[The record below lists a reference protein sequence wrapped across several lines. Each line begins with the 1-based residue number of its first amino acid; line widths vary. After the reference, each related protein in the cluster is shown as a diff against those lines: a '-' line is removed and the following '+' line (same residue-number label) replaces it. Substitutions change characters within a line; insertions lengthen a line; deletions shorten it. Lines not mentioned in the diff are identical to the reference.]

1 MARWWKKNKCTI
13 EYKGYVFEYD
23 TAEELGRMVAESDCG
38 MENPFEPDT
47 VEFDQFYDS
56 YATAKE
62 EMAKA
67 AKIARNGEVSIA
79 LL

>member
-1 MARWWKKNKCTI
+1 MAHWWKKCKYTI

-23 TAEELGRMVAESDCG
+23 TAEELGRMVVQSGCG
-38 MENPFEPDT
+38 MENPFDPNT

-67 AKIARNGEVSIA
+67 AKIARNGEVSVA

>member
-1 MARWWKKNKCTI
+1 MARWWKKCKYTI

>member
-1 MARWWKKNKCTI
+1 MARWWKKNKYTI
-13 EYKGYVFEYD
+13 EYKCYVFEYD
-23 TAEELGRMVAESDCG
+23 TAEELGRMVAQSGCG

-56 YATAKE
+56 YATTKE

>member
-1 MARWWKKNKCTI
+1 MARWWKKTKYTI

-23 TAEELGRMVAESDCG
+23 TAEELGRMVTQSGCG
-38 MENPFEPDT
+38 MENPFDPNT

-56 YATAKE
+56 YATTKE

-67 AKIARNGEVSIA
+67 SKIARNGEVSIA

>member
-1 MARWWKKNKCTI
+1 MARWWKKTNYTI

-23 TAEELGRMVAESDCG
+23 TAEELGRMVAQSGCG
-38 MENPFEPDT
+38 MENPFDPNTE
-47 VEFDQFYDS
+47 EYDQFFDS
-56 YATAKE
+56 YATTKE

>member
-1 MARWWKKNKCTI
+1 MARWWKKNKYTI

-23 TAEELGRMVAESDCG
+23 TAEELGGMVAQSGCG

-56 YATAKE
+56 YATTKE

>member
-1 MARWWKKNKCTI
+1 MARWWKKCKYTI

-23 TAEELGRMVAESDCG
+23 TAEELGRMVAQSGCG
-38 MENPFEPDT
+38 MENPFDPNT

-56 YATAKE
+56 YATTKE

>member
-1 MARWWKKNKCTI
+1 MARWWKKNKYTI

-23 TAEELGRMVAESDCG
+23 TAEELGRMVAQSGCG
-38 MENPFEPDT
+38 MENPFDPNT
-47 VEFDQFYDS
+47 VEYDQFFDS
-56 YATAKE
+56 YATTKK

-67 AKIARNGEVSIA
+67 AKMARSGEVSIA

>member
-1 MARWWKKNKCTI
+1 MARWWKKCKYMI

-23 TAEELGRMVAESDCG
+23 TAEELGRMVAQSGCG
-38 MENPFEPDT
+38 MENPFDPNT

-56 YATAKE
+56 YATTKE

-67 AKIARNGEVSIA
+67 VKRARNSEVSVA

>member
-1 MARWWKKNKCTI
+1 MARWWKKSKYAI

-23 TAEELGRMVAESDCG
+23 TAEELSRMVAQSGCG
-38 MENPFEPDT
+38 MENPFDPNT

-56 YATAKE
+56 YATTKE

>member
-1 MARWWKKNKCTI
+1 MARWWKKTKYTI

-23 TAEELGRMVAESDCG
+23 TAEELGRMVAQSGCG

-56 YATAKE
+56 YATTKE
-62 EMAKA
+62 NMAKA